1 MFKANQPLCILCWVT
16 ALAFA
21 ALVATVRGDD
31 PTAEQLP
38 TGLKVVSIEA
48 QPASIELQHKFDYR
62 QVLITGK
69 LASGESAD
77 LTRMVKATQEGLA
90 VTVSSDGLVRAKA
103 DGTSKLTFSFADKS
117 IEVPVRVSGIEVPHT
132 VSFVRD
138 VQPALSR
145 MGCNQGTCHGS
156 KDGKLGSDR

>member
-1 MFKANQPLCILCWVT
+1 MLKRNQPLCILCWVT

-48 QPASIELQHKFDYR
+48 KPAAIDLKHKFDYR
-62 QVLITGK
+62 QMLLSGK
-69 LASGESAD
+69 LTTGETVD
-77 LTRMVKATQEGLA
+77 LTRMAKATPEGNA
-90 VTVSSDGLVRAKA
+90 VTVSNDGVVRAKTE
-103 DGTSKLTFSFADKS
+103 GTGKVTFSFEGTS
-117 IEVPVRVSGIEVPHT
+117 VEVPVSVSGIEAPHT

-138 VQPALSR
+138 V
-145 MGCNQGTCHGS
+145 
-156 KDGKLGSDR
+156 